1 MSNELWPTQI
11 NLKNK
16 GKNLYIYF
24 NNGSELSFTSE
35 FLRVMSPSAEV
46 QGHSPAQRKVI
57 PGKKNVTIISVE
69 PVGNYAVRLSFDDRH
84 NTGIF
89 TWSYFLEMNEKR
101 VSLWQRYLDELA
113 EKGWS
118 RETGQPH

>member
-1 MSNELWPTQI
+1 MTNTPWPTEI
-11 NLKNK
+11 YLKDK
-16 GKNLYIYF
+16 GKQLYIKF
-24 NNGSELSFTSE
+24 DDDKEVSFTSE

-57 PGKKNVTIISVE
+57 PGKREVAVIGVD
-69 PVGNYAVRLSFDDRH
+69 PVGNYAVKLSFDDMH

-89 TWSYFLEMNEKR
+89 TWAYFLEMNEQR
-101 VSLWQRYLDELA
+101 EFLWQRYLDELV

-118 RETGQPH
+118 RDAGQPH